1 MRIAV
6 SFRVPSNAAVEFPS
20 VPGTVSTRLL
30 AAPPRAA
37 SDKRQPTVHA
47 RARSMDAGSAIDQAR
62 SSPIAKD
69 ELALLQQRSD
79 ARGLLRLAGHLIVIA
94 GAAALHTFSL
104 HRSPSLLIH
113 AASALVL
120 GFPLVTMF
128 ATMHECVHK
137 TAFKSRW
144 LNDAVGFFA
153 GLLSFYNST
162 FYWPYHVWHH
172 RYTQLPGQDPE
183 LEDPKPTSYF
193 SYFLELSALPWWLGK
208 LRLYLKLALGQF
220 GSYGFLNDKSGPPTV
235 RSVRLQLLTYAIA
248 ISVSV
253 WLGYPYFVVYWLVPV
268 ALAQPLLRAILLG
281 EHMGCSNDAD
291 MLSNTRTTY
300 TVWLVRF
307 LMWEMPY
314 HAEHHRYPAL
324 PFFSLA
330 RAHGRLE
337 PYLSVI
343 ERQGY
348 SGLHL
353 GLLKAFRKS
362 PAIVPNQTPT
372 GGSK

>member
-1 MRIAV
+1 
-6 SFRVPSNAAVEFPS
+6 
-20 VPGTVSTRLL
+20 
-30 AAPPRAA
+30 
-37 SDKRQPTVHA
+37 
-47 RARSMDAGSAIDQAR
+47 MDAGAAIDLGR
-62 SSPIAKD
+62 SSPIAKE
-69 ELALLQQRSD
+69 ELGSLQQRSD
-79 ARGLLRLAGHLIVIA
+79 ARGLLRLVGHLATI
-94 GAAALHTFSL
+94 GAAGFVYRLALQ
-104 HRSPSLLIH
+104 RSPSLLLH
-113 AASALVL
+113 GLCAVGL

-144 LNDAVGFFA
+144 LNTIVGWFA

-183 LEDPKPTSYF
+183 LEDPKPNSYF
-193 SYFLELSALPWWLGK
+193 SYFLELSALPWWIGK
-208 LRLYLKLALGQF
+208 LRLYAKLALGQC
-220 GSYGFLNDKSGPPTV
+220 GSYSFLNDKSGPAAV
-235 RSVRLQLLTYAIA
+235 RSVRLQLLTY
-248 ISVSV
+248 VSGIGV
-253 WLGYPYFVVYWLVPV
+253 SLWLGYPYFVVYWLVPV
-268 ALAQPLLRAILLG
+268 ALAQPLLRAILLA
-281 EHMGCSNDAD
+281 EHMGCSNDSD
-291 MLSNTRTTY
+291 MLKNTRTTY
-300 TVWLVRF
+300 TVWPVRF

-330 RAHGRLE
+330 RAHVHLE
-337 PYLSVI
+337 PHLSVI

-348 SGLHL
+348 SGLHV

-362 PAIVPNQTPT
+362 PAIVPHETPT